1 MISIY
6 NIYMSPVVV
15 QLLILAFF
23 SLFPLSVICMVVCTR
38 NEQDDDFHEIELVLP
53 QTIHND
59 GI

>member
-1 MISIY
+1 
-6 NIYMSPVVV
+6 MSPIVV

-23 SLFPLSVICMVVCTR
+23 SIFPLSVLCMVGCTR
-38 NEQDDDFHEIELVLP
+38 NEQDNDFHEIELVLP